1 MLTVWTIRDHRYWT
15 TRTRSYAMMIMG
27 GFLVIFW
34 LWYVGHGVPRVGR
47 PNSEYRH
54 VDSLLDM
61 KDAMAVLAD
70 GQLSIN

>member
-1 MLTVWTIRDHRYWT
+1 
-15 TRTRSYAMMIMG
+15 MMIMG